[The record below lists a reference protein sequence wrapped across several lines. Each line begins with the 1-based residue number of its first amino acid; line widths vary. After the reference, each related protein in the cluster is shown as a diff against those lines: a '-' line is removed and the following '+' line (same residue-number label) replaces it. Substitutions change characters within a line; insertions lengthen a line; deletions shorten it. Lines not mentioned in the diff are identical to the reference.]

1 MNPNHPLVKLARER
15 KLPHPHRPEEFSERA
30 WTEVLRQYGDPQGVG
45 FASGAVWLNGHFRR
59 IERSRQQF
67 TCGEET
73 PLNYIELARAHLA
86 AANAAFYQVINE
98 QIENDRQREPVSLE
112 QMLARRSA
120 QTAGG
125 EEAAVN
131 SVNMQRLD
139 SLCLVLWELFKYRDR
154 LSTLFPAVRP
164 RLMSRMD
171 LLYNE
176 SKMSQYYHS
185 FSLLWQEMLYG
196 HAAFAADR
204 DRVLLQYIGHF
215 PHAVKAVS
223 EYRRDHHHGTTA
235 LEAGSMLRQ
244 RMIMVEGPQL
254 CYQGP
259 DRPLT
264 LCGWQALSEDVQLQA
279 AYQWISPQGH
289 LDHHLRP
296 LIDENSEVEADRRL
310 QRVLRIWFHLSV
322 LAKQISEEHTHG
334 RRPLPDDWQ
343 QMLALAPAFDRQQ
356 LVRLLTGCTGYSV
369 QQVEQALKILTWRGK
384 TLQEDLWV
392 QPLVELEGDV
402 AFPVSAFLTASF
414 SRNFDCWLQKID
426 SRHER
431 RGRLFEQDLLR
442 VMAECR
448 QANPLMREH
457 LHFSPVGKF
466 YAGEDYEEIDLA
478 FTFGNLVVV
487 AEARSRKTPIT
498 PLDYHNDMF
507 DDNGLLHKTTQ
518 AKRKAD
524 YVRKHLADFCA
535 IFFPHL
541 EGRDDLQVLPL
552 TLINGQYH
560 AGYALNEVAVLDT
573 ALLLHF
579 LKDGELRFNFDAER
593 GRHQYAL
600 PLYGTLEE
608 AQAIFADYI
617 RSPLLIRIYEAL
629 IVRDTQASRPMGEG
643 FEEIITQTCRVDS
656 TDWQT
661 FMAAVER
668 VAPGRVVQYF

>member
-1 MNPNHPLVKLARER
+1 MNHIHPLVKLARER

-30 WTEVLRQYGDPQGVG
+30 WTEVLRQYGDRQGVG
-45 FASGAVWLNGHFRR
+45 FASGAVWLNSHFRR

-67 TCGEET
+67 TCGEEA
-73 PLNYIELARAHLA
+73 PLHYIELARAHLA
-86 AANAAFYQVINE
+86 AANAAFYQVMNE
-98 QIENDRQREPVSLE
+98 QIEKDKQREPASLE

-120 QTAGG
+120 HTAGG

-139 SLCLVLWELFKYRDR
+139 SLCLVLWELFKHRDK

-196 HAAFAADR
+196 HAAFAADG

-215 PHAVKAVS
+215 PHAVKAIS
-223 EYRRDHHHGTTA
+223 EYRRDHHHGTTV
-235 LEAGSMLRQ
+235 LEAGSILRQ
-244 RMIMVEGPQL
+244 KKMMIAGPQL
-254 CYQGP
+254 RYQGP
-259 DRPLT
+259 DLPLT
-264 LCGWQALSEDVQLQA
+264 LCTWGALSEEAQMQA
-279 AYQWISPQGH
+279 AYQWISPHGH
-289 LDHHLRP
+289 LEHHLRP
-296 LIDENSEVEADRRL
+296 LIDEQSEAKEDRQI

-322 LAKQISEEHTHG
+322 LAMQVSEGHINNS
-334 RRPLPDDWQ
+334 RPLPDHWQ
-343 QMLALAPAFDRQQ
+343 QMLAMAPLFDRQQ
-356 LVRLLTGCTGYSV
+356 LAALLGECTGYTP
-369 QQVEQALKILTWRGK
+369 QQVEQALKVLTWRGK

-392 QPLVELEGDV
+392 QPLVELEGKL
-402 AFPVSAFLTASF
+402 AFPVSAFLTANF

-448 QANPLMREH
+448 QANSLMREH

-466 YAGEDYEEIDLA
+466 YAGDDYEEIDLA
-478 FTFGNLVVV
+478 FTFGNQLVVV
-487 AEARSRKTPIT
+487 EARSRKTPIT
-498 PLDYHNDMF
+498 PLDYHNDMH
-507 DDNGLLHKTTQ
+507 DDNGLLHKTAQ

-524 YVRKHLADFCA
+524 YVRQHLATFCQRY
-535 IFFPHL
+535 FPHL
-541 EGRDDLQVLPL
+541 CGRDDVQVLPL
-552 TLINGQYH
+552 TLINGQFH
-560 AGYALNEVAVLDT
+560 AGYALNDVAVLDP

-593 GRHQYAL
+593 HRHQYAV
-600 PLYGTLEE
+600 PLYASLEE
-608 AQAIFADYI
+608 AQAVFADYI

-629 IVRDTQASRPMGEG
+629 IVCDTHASRPMGEA
-643 FEEIITQTCRVDS
+643 FEEIITQTCKVDT
-656 TDWQT
+656 TDWQR
-661 FMAAVER
+661 FIAAVEQ
-668 VAPGRVVQYF
+668 VVPGKVVKYF